1 VSDHDIALQSL
12 FACLGFRMRCL
23 HAHKKP
29 QEPPC
34 LGPLSAPFVVPAKG
48 VKVTQRDKYV
58 VALAVNL
65 VTAPFFAVTG
75 LPAGFNPTVWTAQVR
90 PTALSGCWV
99 LSVADSMWWLTDC
112 TLAHTCLLST
122 TSKAHRG

>member
-1 VSDHDIALQSL
+1 MLRSFVSDHDIALQSL

-90 PTALSGCWV
+90 PTALSGCWGV
-99 LSVADSMWWLTDC
+99 ECGGQYVVPPRLYTRA
-112 TLAHTCLLST
+112 
-122 TSKAHRG
+122 